1 MVLSGLGGSIEMRMR
16 AMRAV
21 RRVLRPLIRL
31 LIRSG
36 FSFEEFAD
44 VARGAYVESI
54 IRDSSDRAGVS
65 LTRER
70 VGLLAGLS
78 TQQVDFYI
86 EHQEALPPT
95 ERLHVAAEVLHRWF
109 TDPRYLVPYGVPIEL
124 EFDASDQRSFRS
136 LVSEVDPKTSAGLLL
151 EELLRAGSVVYSGEK
166 RFRVV
171 SRYYIVPDAFSAQ
184 TIQSFGEKLVNLT
197 KTLEHNFNALE
208 SENKR
213 LERSVFA
220 DRGLPESLLPSF
232 EAYARERSSRF
243 LDDVDD
249 WLARCADGNATSPG
263 SHVRAGVNIF
273 LYVES
278 SLNAGP
284 LTGLVRAPRKAGP
297 L

>member
-1 MVLSGLGGSIEMRMR
+1 MAPSGLGGSIEMRMR

-36 FSFEEFAD
+36 FSFEEFAE

-54 IRDSSDRAGVS
+54 IRESSDRASVP

-86 EHQEALPPT
+86 EHQQPLPRT

-124 EFDASDQRSFRS
+124 EFDAPDQRSFQT

-151 EELLRAGSVVYSGEK
+151 EALLRAGSVAYSGEK
-166 RFRVV
+166 RFRAV
-171 SRYYIVPDAFSAQ
+171 SRYYIIPDAFSSQ
-184 TIQSFGEKLVNLT
+184 TIQSFGEQLVSLT

-213 LERSVFA
+213 FERSVFA

-232 EAYARERSSRF
+232 ETYARERSSRF

-249 WLARCADGNATSPG
+249 WLARCADGDTKG
-263 SHVRAGVNIF
+263 SGPHVRAGVNVF

-278 SLNAGP
+278 SLNSGP
-284 LTGLVRAPRKAGP
+284 LKGLVRAPRKTGA